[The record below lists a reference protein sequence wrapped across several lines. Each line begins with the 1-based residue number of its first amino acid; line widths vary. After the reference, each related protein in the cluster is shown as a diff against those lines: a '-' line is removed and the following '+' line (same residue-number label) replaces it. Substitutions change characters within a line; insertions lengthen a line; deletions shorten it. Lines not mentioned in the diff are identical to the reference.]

1 MHIATVFLI
10 SAFFCSVSFFEFSNG
25 REKVEKRDE
34 ALRFAR
40 HMLKEINLFATPV
53 SDIVNSF
60 DGKNLRKDEEDIAKS
75 LEILSPGVG
84 ADKICRK
91 IMSSSAPEAVMNCER
106 LCGILEDAL
115 EKEIEKNKRENG
127 LKVIFPL
134 FLAVVA
140 FIVLI

>member
-1 MHIATVFLI
+1 MHIVTVFLI
-10 SAFFCSVSFFEFSNG
+10 SAFFCSISLCGFLGG
-25 REKVEKRDE
+25 REKIEKRDE

-53 SDIVNSF
+53 PDIVNSF
-60 DGKNLRKDEEDIAKS
+60 DGKNLKKDEGDIAKS

-106 LCGILEDAL
+106 LCCVLEDAL
-115 EKEIEKNKRENG
+115 KKEIEKNKRENG
-127 LKVIFPL
+127 FKVIFPL
-134 FLAVVA
+134 FLAAVA